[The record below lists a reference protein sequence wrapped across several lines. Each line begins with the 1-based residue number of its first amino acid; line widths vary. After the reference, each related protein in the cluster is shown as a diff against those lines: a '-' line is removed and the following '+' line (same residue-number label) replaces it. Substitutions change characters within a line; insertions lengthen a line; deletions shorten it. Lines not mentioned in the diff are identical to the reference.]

1 VSTQPS
7 PLYLTPLT
15 IAHRYALGSLL
26 EARRNAKEQWETFE
40 RILDEKEAELAAMA
54 EKIPDDEEAEKP
66 EEPKSKRQRD
76 YEESIRR
83 KWENNWL
90 GDPRW
95 LDLMLNG
102 DPEPR
107 RDRFL
112 ELSFEQAFEN
122 KHYFA
127 EGRVA
132 SPPAISLKG
141 LENQVA
147 EQRRRVAEI
156 RRLRELTTAGASSPM
171 KSASPSKR
179 ASVQAEEKKGLKIE
193 FTKHQNLHLKDM
205 AEAPRRNGSHRS
217 ECEFSPE
224 LYVVSTDRSRRCGPS
239 QLPARRND
247 AG

>member
-15 IAHRYALGSLL
+15 VAHRYALGSILQ
-26 EARRNAKEQWETFE
+26 ARRSAKEQWETFE
-40 RILDEKEAELAAMA
+40 RMLDEKEAEIAAMA
-54 EKIPDDEEAEKP
+54 EKIPDNEEEAEKP

-76 YEESIRR
+76 YEESTRR

-102 DPEPR
+102 DPEPK

-112 ELSFEQAFEN
+112 ELSFEQAYEN

-127 EGRVA
+127 EARA
-132 SPPAISLKG
+132 APPPAISLKG

-156 RRLRELTTAGASSPM
+156 RRLRELTTAGAPSPVKSS
-171 KSASPSKR
+171 SSPSKR
-179 ASVQAEEKKGLKIE
+179 ASAQAEEKKGLKIE

-205 AEAPRRNGSHRS
+205 AEAPSRNGSHRS
-217 ECEFSPE
+217 ECEFTTKA
-224 LYVVSTDRSRRCGPS
+224 VCIIH
-239 QLPARRND
+239 
-247 AG
+247 